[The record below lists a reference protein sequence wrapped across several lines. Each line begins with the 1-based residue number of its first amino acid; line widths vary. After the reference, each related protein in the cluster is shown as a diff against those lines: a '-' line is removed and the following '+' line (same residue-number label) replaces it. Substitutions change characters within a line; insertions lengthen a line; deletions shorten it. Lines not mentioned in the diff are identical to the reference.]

1 VLHDKK
7 NYMTTGA
14 LAKGKKAK
22 ADRGGGRCIL
32 PQGRDIGEV
41 LARLLNAGVIKEVQ
55 HLDWIAN
62 TVLVP
67 KKNGKCSKDPFPL
80 PQIDHVVD
88 LTVGCE
94 LLSFLDA
101 CLGYHQ
107 IPLIEV
113 D

>member
-1 VLHDKK
+1 
-7 NYMTTGA
+7 MTTGA

-22 ADRGGGRCIL
+22 ADRGGGGGRCIL

-67 KKNGKCSKDPFPL
+67 KKNGKCSKDLFPL